1 MVVSFD
7 RSSLGRRSEA
17 YDLRGGKAV
26 TELVKLGSRPVL
38 ALLND
43 RLTEFFDS
51 ARTLR

>member
-7 RSSLGRRSEA
+7 RSYQGRRSEA
-17 YDLRGGKAV
+17 YDLPTGKAV
-26 TELVKLGSRPVL
+26 TGLVKLGSRPVL

-51 ARTLR
+51 AGTLR